1 LKEKMSKPKQ
11 TLINESDDGH
21 VVRIADIM
29 RAELPLLRFNAPI
42 AIFGGC
48 YSNLEAT
55 VALFEHLDRLGIP
68 ASHRICTGDIVAYGA
83 DAEACVQLVRGAAGH
98 VVMGNCE
105 ESLAAAKPDCD
116 CGFPE
121 GSACQRLSA
130 AWFAHADR
138 QISPESRYWMDT
150 LPRRIDL
157 EIGGARLAV
166 VHGGMVQINQFI
178 FASTSG
184 KIKAS
189 QLNHANVDGV
199 IGGHCGVPF
208 SQSVAGRLWHNS
220 GAVGMPANDGT
231 ARIWFSIITPMEHGL
246 EIQHRA
252 ISYDHAA
259 AAEKMHAADLP
270 KEYAFALDTG
280 LWPNCDILPAIE
292 VRERGVPF
300 REGTILW
307 PYPSAS
313 KSRGP
318 AFATALWPQEDRD
331 GLPHLSKQKFRDPL
345 VTADGQP
352 RAIVELEG
360 LETLWLNTGS
370 LCNIECRNCYIESS
384 PTNDRL
390 VYLSRIEAR
399 SYLEEIARDGLPTRE
414 IGFTGGEPFMNPDI
428 LGMIKDCLDRGFE
441 VLVLSNAMLPMQRL
455 KRSLLDLKSKYG
467 SRFKVRISLD
477 HYSSARHED
486 ERGPNTFQKTLDGL
500 IWLARNGFNV
510 SVAGRTMWGEDQLAE
525 RSGYAA
531 LFAEHSVAI
540 DADDPIQLV
549 LFPEMDARVDV
560 PEITNRCWGILR
572 KSPADVMCSRSRMV
586 VKRKGS
592 DRPTVV
598 ACTLIP
604 YEKGFELGTTLKD
617 ASGQVALNHPHCAR
631 FCILG
636 GASCSVAGHVGDRN
650 LVSEAAE

>member
-1 LKEKMSKPKQ
+1 MFNPKHSS
-11 TLINESDDGH
+11 INESGDVQ
-21 VVRIADIM
+21 VVGSADIM
-29 RAELPLLRFNAPI
+29 KAEVPLMRVNAPI

-48 YSNLEAT
+48 YSNYEAT
-55 VALFEHLDRLGIP
+55 AALFQQLDRLGIP
-68 ASHRICTGDIVAYGA
+68 ASHRICTGDIIAYGA
-83 DAEACVQLVRGAAGH
+83 DAESCVELVRGAADH
-98 VVMGNCE
+98 AVMGNCE
-105 ESLAAAKPDCD
+105 ESLASAKTDCG

-138 QISPESRYWMDT
+138 HISPESRNWMDT
-150 LPRRIDL
+150 LPLRIDL
-157 EIGGARLAV
+157 QIGGARLAV
-166 VHGGMVQINQFI
+166 VHGGMEQINQFI
-178 FASTSG
+178 FASTSA

-189 QLNHANVDGV
+189 QLNDANVDGV

-208 SQSVAGRLWHNS
+208 SQSVVGRLWHNS

-231 ARIWFSIITPMEHGL
+231 PRIWFSIITPMEHGL

-259 AAEKMHAADLP
+259 AADKMRAAGLP
-270 KEYAFALDTG
+270 NEYAIALDTG
-280 LWPNCDILPAIE
+280 LWPNCDILPATE

-300 REGTILW
+300 REGSILW
-307 PYPSAS
+307 PYPSVS
-313 KSRGP
+313 KSRRP
-318 AFATALWPQEDRD
+318 AFASALWPQEDRD
-331 GLPHLSKQKFRDPL
+331 GLPHLSNQKFKDPK
-345 VTADGQP
+345 VTADGQR
-352 RAIVELEG
+352 RATVELEG

-384 PTNDRL
+384 PKNDRL
-390 VYLSRIEAR
+390 VYLSRVEAL
-399 SYLEEIARDGLPTRE
+399 SYLEEIARDGHPTRE

-428 LGMIKDCLDRGFE
+428 LGMITDCLDRDFE

-467 SRFKVRISLD
+467 SRFKIRISLD
-477 HYSSARHED
+477 HYTSNRHED
-486 ERGPNTFQKTLDGL
+486 ERGPGTFNKTLSGL
-500 IWLARNGFNV
+500 IWLAKKGFNV
-510 SVAGRTMWGEDQLAE
+510 SVAGRTMWGEHPMAE

-531 LFAEHSVAI
+531 LFAEHSIAV
-540 DADDPIQLV
+540 DTSDPMRLI

-560 PEITNRCWGILR
+560 PEITNRCWNILG

-592 DRPTVV
+592 DRPVVV

-604 YEKGFELGTTLKD
+604 YEQSFELGTTLKD
-617 ASGQVALNHPHCAR
+617 ANIRVALNHPHCAR
-631 FCILG
+631 FCVLG
-636 GASCSVAGHVGDRN
+636 GASCSVAGPAGDGQ
-650 LVSEAAE
+650 LKEAAE

>member
-1 LKEKMSKPKQ
+1 MPNPKQ
-11 TLINESDDGH
+11 TFINESDDGR
-21 VVRIADIM
+21 VAGIADTM
-29 RAELPLLRFNAPI
+29 RAEVPLMRFNAPI

-55 VALFEHLDRLGIP
+55 VALFQHIDRLSIP

-83 DAEACVQLVRGAAGH
+83 DAEACVQLVRGAADH

-105 ESLAAAKPDCD
+105 ESLAAAKADCG

-138 QISPESRYWMDT
+138 QISPESRNWMAT
-150 LPRRIDL
+150 LPQRIDL
-157 EIGGARLAV
+157 QIGRARLAV
-166 VHGGMVQINQFI
+166 VHGGMGQINQFV
-178 FASTSG
+178 FASTSA
-184 KIKAS
+184 KIKVS
-189 QLNHANVDGV
+189 QLDRAGVEGV

-220 GAVGMPANDGT
+220 GAAGMPANDGT

-252 ISYDHAA
+252 ISYDHAV
-259 AAEKMHAADLP
+259 AADKMRTAGLP
-270 KEYAFALDTG
+270 NEYAVALDTG
-280 LWPNCDILPAIE
+280 LWPNCDVLPATE
-292 VRERGVPF
+292 VREKGVPF

-307 PYPSAS
+307 PYLSAS

-318 AFATALWPQEDRD
+318 ALAATLWPQEDRD
-331 GLPHLSKQKFRDPL
+331 GLPHLSKQKFRDPQ

-352 RAIVELEG
+352 RAIVELER

-384 PTNDRL
+384 PKNDRL

-399 SYLEEIARDGLPTRE
+399 SYLEEIARDGHPTRE

-428 LGMIKDCLDRGFE
+428 LGMIKDCLDRDFE

-455 KRSLLDLKSKYG
+455 KRALLDLKSKYG
-467 SRFKVRISLD
+467 SRFKIRISLD

-486 ERGPNTFQKTLDGL
+486 ERGPDTFHKTLDGL
-500 IWLARNGFNV
+500 IWLAKNGFNV

-525 RSGYAA
+525 RSGYTA

-540 DADDPIQLV
+540 DASDPTRLI

-560 PEITNRCWGILR
+560 PEITNRCWGILG
-572 KSPADVMCSRSRMV
+572 KSPSDVMCSHSRMV

-592 DRPTVV
+592 DRPIVV

-604 YEKGFELGTTLKD
+604 YENGFELGTTLKD
-617 ASGQVALNHPHCAR
+617 GSRGVALNHPHCAR
-631 FCILG
+631 FCVLG
-636 GASCSVAGHVGDRN
+636 GASCSVVGQAGDRQ
-650 LVSEAAE
+650 LESEAAE

>member
-1 LKEKMSKPKQ
+1 LKEKMLNPKQ

-21 VVRIADIM
+21 VVGIADTM
-29 RAELPLLRFNAPI
+29 RAEVPLMRFSEPI

-55 VALFEHLDRLGIP
+55 VALCQYIDRLGIP

-83 DAEACVQLVRGAAGH
+83 DAEACVKLVRGAADH

-105 ESLAAAKPDCD
+105 ESLAAAKADCG

-121 GSACQRLSA
+121 GSDCQRLSA

-138 QISPESRYWMDT
+138 QISPESRNWMAT
-150 LPRRIDL
+150 LPQRIDL
-157 EIGGARLAV
+157 QIGGARLAV
-166 VHGGMVQINQFI
+166 VHGGAEQVNQFI

-184 KIKAS
+184 KIKAG
-189 QLNHANVDGV
+189 QLAHAEVDGV

-231 ARIWFSIITPMEHGL
+231 ARIWFSIITPIEQGL
-246 EIQHRA
+246 EIQHHA
-252 ISYDHAA
+252 IGYDHAA
-259 AAEKMHAADLP
+259 AADKMRKAGLP
-270 KEYAFALDTG
+270 NEYAIALDTG
-280 LWPNCDILPAIE
+280 LWPNCDILPATE

-300 REGTILW
+300 REGSILW

-313 KSRGP
+313 KSRRP
-318 AFATALWPQEDRD
+318 AFAEPLWPQEDRD
-331 GLPHLSKQKFRDPL
+331 GFPHLSAQKFKDPR
-345 VTADGQP
+345 VTADGQA
-352 RAIVELEG
+352 RAIVELKA
-360 LETLWLNTGS
+360 LEILWLNTGT

-384 PTNDRL
+384 PKNDRL
-390 VYLSRIEAR
+390 AYLSRVEAR
-399 SYLEEIARDGLPTRE
+399 CYLDEIVRDGLPTRE

-428 LGMIKDCLDRGFE
+428 LGMITDCLDRDFE

-455 KRSLLDLKSKYG
+455 KRALLDLKSKYG
-467 SRFKVRISLD
+467 SRFKIRISLD
-477 HYSSARHED
+477 HYTSSRHED
-486 ERGPNTFQKTLDGL
+486 ERGPGTFNKTLDGL
-500 IWLARNGFNV
+500 IWLAKNGFNV
-510 SVAGRTMWGEDQLAE
+510 SVAGRTMWGEDPMAE

-531 LFAEHSVAI
+531 LFAEHSIAV
-540 DADDPIQLV
+540 DASDPMRLI

-560 PEITNRCWGILR
+560 PEITNRCWDILG
-572 KSPADVMCSRSRMV
+572 KSPADVMCSHSRMV

-592 DRPTVV
+592 DRPVVV

-604 YEKGFELGTTLKD
+604 YEKNFELGTTLKD
-617 ASGQVALNHPHCAR
+617 ANSSVALNHPHCAR
-631 FCILG
+631 FCVLG
-636 GASCSVAGHVGDRN
+636 GASCSVAGQTSDRR
-650 LVSEAAE
+650 LEAEAAE